1 MALFNEYLSMLV
13 LLFRTRMFSHL
24 FSMLCFSLNVIRAR
38 LMEQTNR
45 DDHRTVQWNS
55 SRLGFHLKIDFFK
68 FMYRS
73 NSLLEIASLSKSY
86 AAEFENIFMSLMT
99 FFIFLFFYFFIFFA
113 ITKDIVLFNIYFKS
127 SIFSKQ
133 NAVVLRFEIVSDII
147 LSV

>member
-1 MALFNEYLSMLV
+1 MLV

-99 FFIFLFFYFFIFFA
+99 FFIFLFFYFFA

>member
-1 MALFNEYLSMLV
+1 MLV

-99 FFIFLFFYFFIFFA
+99 FFIFLFFYFFFA

>member
-1 MALFNEYLSMLV
+1 MLV
-13 LLFRTRMFSHL
+13 LLFRTRMFNHL

-99 FFIFLFFYFFIFFA
+99 FFIFLFFYFFFA

>member
-1 MALFNEYLSMLV
+1 MLV

-99 FFIFLFFYFFIFFA
+99 FFIFLFFYFFIFLQSQK
-113 ITKDIVLFNIYFKS
+113 T
-127 SIFSKQ
+127 
-133 NAVVLRFEIVSDII
+133 
-147 LSV
+147 

>member
-99 FFIFLFFYFFIFFA
+99 FFIFLFFYFFT